1 MDPISIGIMAIGTG
15 LDLFGKVLGMGAAK
29 KEAALNK
36 QAAQYNMQIAQ
47 NEMKVEEQKRN
58 AMRLDASRKQIENI
72 RSAQLARSMAVNNAV
87 NQNAQFGTGLS
98 SGLAQITGRA
108 NWNAEGIESNLEI
121 GENIFGI
128 NKTIGD
134 LKVAKAA
141 LGPKYA
147 DAQEQAAM
155 GQGLSSL
162 GGSLVKNGGTI
173 GSLGQTFFGGFGGG
187 SKTSLGALY

>member
-98 SGLAQITGRA
+98 SGLAQITGR
-108 NWNAEGIESNLEI
+108 
-121 GENIFGI
+121 
-128 NKTIGD
+128 
-134 LKVAKAA
+134 
-141 LGPKYA
+141 
-147 DAQEQAAM
+147 
-155 GQGLSSL
+155 
-162 GGSLVKNGGTI
+162 
-173 GSLGQTFFGGFGGG
+173 
-187 SKTSLGALY
+187 